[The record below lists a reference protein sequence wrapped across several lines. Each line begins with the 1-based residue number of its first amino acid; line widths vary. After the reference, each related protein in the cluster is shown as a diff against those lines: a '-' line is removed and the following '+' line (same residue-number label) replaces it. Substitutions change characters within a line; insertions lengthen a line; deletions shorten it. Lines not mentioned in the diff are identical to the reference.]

1 MMEVIRLV
9 RSELEQVCDDVSYL
23 HNDGKPNYPYIT
35 YSLTFENRDS
45 NKEFQKGA
53 YLDISLYDNEG
64 YNNDRIETVLN
75 KLMSLFSQDFISG
88 EGIIIRPQTFNSNA
102 LETASSVLQRREAT
116 IYLLIDY

>member
-1 MMEVIRLV
+1 MMEAIRLV
-9 RSELEQVCDDVSYL
+9 RLALEQVCDDVSYL
-23 HNDGKPNYPYIT
+23 HNDGKPNYPYMT

-53 YLDISLYDNEG
+53 YLDISLYDNKG
-64 YNNDRIETVLN
+64 RNNERIETVLN
-75 KLMSLFSQDFISG
+75 KLTSLFSRDFISG

>member
-23 HNDGKPNYPYIT
+23 HNDGKPNYPYIN
-35 YSLTFENRDS
+35 YSLTFETREN
-45 NKEFQKGA
+45 NAQFQKGA
-53 YLDISLYDNEG
+53 YLDISLYDNQG
-64 YNNDRIETVLN
+64 RNNERIETVLN
-75 KLMSLFSQDFISG
+75 KVMGLFSRDFISG

>member
-1 MMEVIRLV
+1 MMEAIRLV
-9 RSELEQVCDDVSYL
+9 RLGLEQVCDDVSYL
-23 HNDGKPNYPYIT
+23 HNDDKPNYPYIT

-64 YNNDRIETVLN
+64 RDNERIETVLN
-75 KLMSLFSQDFISG
+75 KLMSLFSRDFISG